1 MKVELKTIFPEEAK
15 EILRVN
21 NINNRPISLTLVK
34 KIANDIKNKSFLLT
48 HQGIAFDI
56 TGRLLDGQNRLSA
69 CVMANMPIT
78 LLVTTGLPSTQDVG
92 NGTLNTFEVL
102 DSGKNR
108 NVSQMLF
115 MAGIKNAPQVAATAK
130 AVGLICCK
138 SVSNFGVSV
147 AQTHK
152 IINIIGESISNCVEI
167 GKSGTI
173 LKAPAYI
180 TGPVSLYHNSFPDE
194 AVKMLQEFVN
204 VTQPEG
210 SNAPSR
216 ALAKYHSNN
225 TGTSGG
231 QQQIERYK
239 LVCFAIHKFHLREKI
254 TRLSSSNA
262 SRDWLINL
270 DANISDKIKK
280 IIITD

>member
-1 MKVELKTIFPEEAK
+1 
-15 EILRVN
+15 
-21 NINNRPISLTLVK
+21 
-34 KIANDIKNKSFLLT
+34 
-48 HQGIAFDI
+48 
-56 TGRLLDGQNRLSA
+56 
-69 CVMANMPIT
+69 MPIT

-115 MAGIKNAPQVAATAK
+115 MAGIKNATQVAATAK

-138 SVSNFGVSV
+138 SPCNFGVSV

-180 TGPVSLYHNSFPDE
+180 TGPLSIYHNSFPDE
-194 AVKMLQEFVN
+194 AVKMLKEFVN

-210 SNAPSR
+210 LNAPSR
-216 ALAKYHSNN
+216 VLAKF
-225 TGTSGG
+225 
-231 QQQIERYK
+231 
-239 LVCFAIHKFHLREKI
+239 LVKQPFEPVHFFV
-254 TRLSSSNA
+254 T
-262 SRDWLINL
+262 LIIL
-270 DANISDKIKK
+270 WPIM
-280 IIITD
+280 